1 MAYRVLNIRLTV
13 HGESRPKRGEVFDI
27 LCVALRHESAGFAQ
41 REGPVELLRGKS
53 QDVIAVR
60 PRHGQDKI
68 GIGGN
73 LRRELSCGEIGDITT
88 QLREDARSDGL
99 NRMPCQ
105 GVGTG
110 TRCCEILNIGSGAVC
125 DSESFR
131 SRGTTDVSSADK
143 QYVQSKL
150 LL

>member
-1 MAYRVLNIRLTV
+1 LTV
-13 HGESRPKRGEVFDI
+13 RGESRPKRCEVFDI
-27 LCVALRHESAGFAQ
+27 SCVALRCESAGFAQ

-53 QDVIAVR
+53 QDVIAVC
-60 PRHGQDKI
+60 PRHGKDKI
-68 GIGGN
+68 GISGYP
-73 LRRELSCGEIGDITT
+73 RRELSCGEIGNITT
-88 QLREDARSDGL
+88 QLLEDARSEGL
-99 NRMPCQ
+99 NRMPCH

-110 TRCCEILNIGSGAVC
+110 TRCCEILNMGSSAVC

-131 SRGTTDVSSADK
+131 RRGTTNVSSADE